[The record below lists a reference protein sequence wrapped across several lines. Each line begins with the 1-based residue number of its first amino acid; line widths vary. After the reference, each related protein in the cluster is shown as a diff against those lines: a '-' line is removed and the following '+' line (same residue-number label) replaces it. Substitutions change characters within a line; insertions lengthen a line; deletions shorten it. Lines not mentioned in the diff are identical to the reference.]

1 MQRAGSILKKF
12 LHNYGLETGLTLATI
27 KNQWLK
33 LVGQTIAIHTSP
45 DLIKGNT
52 LFINVDTPQWMHHLS
67 FFKQDLCHKLKPY
80 KITEVRFKLG
90 KLPVG
95 DSFRKAVNISKE
107 VNSVSLSEEDLR
119 YIENTV
125 RSVKDDGLKEKF
137 RVLLASTL
145 TLKNRRR

>member
-80 KITEVRFKLG
+80 RITEVRFKLG
-90 KLPVG
+90 KLPE
-95 DSFRKAVNISKE
+95 AVNISKE
-107 VNSVSLSEEDLR
+107 VNNVSLSEEDLR

-137 RVLLASTL
+137 RILLASTL